1 MGGYVPYT
9 ISIGNFKRRDCKM
22 KATRFHQHGGPE
34 VLTYEDA
41 PEPTPE
47 DGQAVVRLE
56 AIGLNYIDTY
66 HREGLYPV
74 DLPCTPGVEGAG
86 TVTAVGD
93 GVTDVAVGDRVGYA
107 GAIGAYAEAA
117 AVPTD
122 RLVPLPDDVDA
133 EAAAGIMLQGMTAHY
148 LATGSYPLKP
158 GDTALIHA
166 AAGGVGLLL
175 VQIAKMRGARVI
187 GTVSTEEKEQLAR
200 GAGADE
206 VIRYT
211 EADFEA
217 EVRRLTENAGV
228 EVVFDS
234 VGKTTFDKGLNLLK
248 PRGTMVLFGQSSGPV
263 PPVDPQVLSQKGSVF
278 LTRPTLVHYT
288 VTRQDLL
295 ERAGEVLGWV
305 GEGKL
310 NVRVGARF
318 ALADAADAHRA
329 LEGRKT
335 TGKVLLHP

>member
-1 MGGYVPYT
+1 
-9 ISIGNFKRRDCKM
+9 M
-22 KATRFHQHGGPE
+22 KATRFHEHGGPD

-41 PEPTPE
+41 PEPSAAE
-47 DGQAVVRLE
+47 GQAIVRLE

-74 DLPCTPGVEGAG
+74 ELPCTPGVEGAG
-86 TVTAVGD
+86 TVTALGA
-93 GVTDVAVGDRVGYA
+93 GVTDVKVGDRVGYA
-107 GAIGAYAEAA
+107 GAIGSYAESA
-117 AVPTD
+117 AVPVD
-122 RLVPLPDDVDA
+122 RLVPLPAGVDA
-133 EAAAGIMLQGMTAHY
+133 DAAAAVLLQGMTAHY
-148 LATGSYPLKP
+148 LATGSYPLKA

-175 VQIAKMRGARVI
+175 VQMAKMRGARVLA
-187 GTVSTEEKEQLAR
+187 TVSTEEKEQLAR

-217 EVRRLTENAGV
+217 EVQKLTDDAGV

-234 VGKTTFDKGLNLLK
+234 VGKTTFDKGLNVLK
-248 PRGTMVLFGQSSGPV
+248 PLGTMVLFGQSSGPV
-263 PPVDPQVLSQKGSVF
+263 PPLDPQVLSQKGSVF
-278 LTRPTLVHYT
+278 LTRPTMAHYT
-288 VTRQDLL
+288 LTRDDMLA
-295 ERAGEVLGWV
+295 RASEVLNWV
-305 GEGKL
+305 GAGKL

-318 ALADAADAHRA
+318 GLADTADAHRA

-335 TGKVLLHP
+335 TGKVLLKP